1 MVTAVM
7 EGEWGTWEE
16 LLLGGAV
23 LRHGTR
29 DWDTVA
35 AELRAR
41 ALCSYNYTGQ
51 VCKAKYEDLQ
61 HRYRGCTAW
70 FEELRKKRMA
80 ELRQALDHSEDSI
93 GSLETKL
100 ETLKAEKGV
109 SRVNYASSQ
118 TESPSTLQKLEGVDS
133 FSKESKDGLS
143 AGSFTLETRTSW
155 SAECLNPCTVSAEET
170 ETKPKDLHSFKT
182 AEACNTEKLADNV
195 HERQGSILKKRRGK
209 RKRKDCS
216 RDIKESSVGESG
228 FLDSAEAVT
237 AFRSKENT
245 TSNCG
250 EVSRSSG
257 LDNQSKGTKKDS
269 IDDLLK
275 IFNSIVEHKCAST
288 FRRRLDSQKRGR
300 YKKMI
305 RKHMDFDTLRSRI
318 TSRSVMSVKEL
329 FRDLLLLANNS
340 LVFYSK
346 NTREHKSA
354 LLLRDLTT
362 KTLLQH
368 FKDPTSIKAAS
379 ANISVI
385 TTIQSSPP
393 PLPPQ
398 VKPRSNHSGNNK
410 NSAVKPTHP
419 KINDAAKSPK
429 KGSSQARR
437 VGRKSNTQQQPT
449 VAPAKGRK
457 RGRVR

>member
-1 MVTAVM
+1 MGTAVM

-41 ALCSYNYTGQ
+41 ALCPYNFTAE

-61 HRYRGCTAW
+61 HRYTGCTAW

-80 ELRQALDHSEDSI
+80 ELRQALEHSEDSI

-100 ETLKAEKGV
+100 ETLKAEKGH

-118 TESPSTLQKLEGVDS
+118 TESPLTFQKSEGVDS

-155 SAECLNPCTVSAEET
+155 SAECQIPSTVSAEET
-170 ETKPKDLHSFKT
+170 ETKPKDLHSFESV
-182 AEACNTEKLADNV
+182 EASITEKLEDNA
-195 HERQGSILKKRRGK
+195 HERQGRILKKRRGK

-228 FLDSAEAVT
+228 FLDSAEAMTV
-237 AFRSKENT
+237 FLSKENT
-245 TSNCG
+245 TSDCG

-257 LDNQSKGTKKDS
+257 FDNQSKGIKKDS

-288 FRRRLDSQKRGR
+288 FLRRLDSQKRGR

-318 TSRSVMSVKEL
+318 TSHSVVSVEEL
-329 FRDLLLLANNS
+329 FRDLLLLANNA

-354 LLLRDLTT
+354 LLLRDLAT
-362 KTLLQH
+362 KTLHQH
-368 FKDPTSIKAAS
+368 FND
-379 ANISVI
+379 SVI
-385 TTIQSSPP
+385 TTQSSPP
-393 PLPPQ
+393 PPPPPP
-398 VKPRSNHSGNNK
+398 VKPESVHSGNK
-410 NSAVKPTHP
+410 NLAVKPTHS
-419 KINDAAKSPK
+419 KVNDTAKSPK
-429 KGSSQARR
+429 KGSSLARR
-437 VGRKSNTQQQPT
+437 VGRKSNTQQQT
-449 VAPAKGRK
+449 VAPVKGRK
-457 RGRVR
+457 RGRTR